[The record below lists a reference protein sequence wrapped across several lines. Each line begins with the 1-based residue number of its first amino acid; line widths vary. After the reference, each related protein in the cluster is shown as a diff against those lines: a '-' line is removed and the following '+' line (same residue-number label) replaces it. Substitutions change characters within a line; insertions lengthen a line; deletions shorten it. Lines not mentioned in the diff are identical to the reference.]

1 MQQASWLL
9 AATALGETG
18 LVAPSL
24 GMPLIDRYYRALA
37 QPTGRKLALLVGI
50 NQYPRIAS
58 LGGCLTDVELQ
69 RELLIHRFGFLPQDI
84 LTLTNK
90 EATRQNIETAFWEH
104 LTQQAVAGDVV
115 LFHFSGYG
123 SRIDLDGAA
132 NPNKEARTRVS
143 TNSISKTNSLVPVDG
158 ILYHK
163 GVPVVNNLLEKT
175 LLLLLR
181 SLPTDRVTTVLDTSY
196 ADASDRLQ
204 GNLRIRSLPEFTI
217 EQPSEEALAVQ
228 QQLMEKLKLSPTD
241 LERQSMPGVVLAA
254 SAPNCPATEAAWGG
268 FSAGLFTYALTQY
281 LWQATS
287 PTTIQI
293 GFNRAAESVE
303 QLAGKDQQPQLSGQR
318 SQQPSLLAYD
328 LNPVPSS
335 GADGV
340 ALAVEDSSKTALL
353 WLAGLPTRLVAYYG
367 INSIVEAIDIT
378 SPDVQ
383 PLQLQIRSREG
394 LTARAR
400 VLGAPTLETPELQVG
415 QLVREYIRVLPRQVG
430 LTIALDASLDRIE
443 RVDATSALGNIP
455 LVASVVAAGEQPA
468 DYLFGKARKGD
479 GEMGRWGDGARE
491 RGREGELLTQHS
503 TLNTQ
508 HSTGGYG
515 LFSPNGDL
523 IADTMG
529 EPTEAI
535 KSAVNRLSPKL
546 QKLLAAKLW
555 RLSGNETSSRLGVR
569 VTLETGGPV
578 VQVSIEKETTRSP
591 FNNQKLANNPAG
603 KRLLSG
609 EGIPS
614 LLAGDR
620 VQYRIENYSDRP
632 LYLMLFALDSNGNVF
647 TMYASDSSQLEGL
660 TIPPE
665 KTIIWPQPNTANE
678 LKIQG
683 FPGLAQT
690 YSICSSEPFTNA
702 IAAMGNQTKQPG
714 AIELANPLEVA
725 QAVLQDLHQASG
737 IAPETI
743 GTAADTYT
751 LNVNNWVTFNFNYQ
765 VKPRA
770 IA

>member
-1 MQQASWLL
+1 
-9 AATALGETG
+9 
-18 LVAPSL
+18 
-24 GMPLIDRYYRALA
+24 
-37 QPTGRKLALLVGI
+37 VGI

-84 LTLTNK
+84 LALTNK

-123 SRIDLDGAA
+123 SRIDLDSVA
-132 NPNKEARTRVS
+132 NPNKDAPWRVS
-143 TNSISKTNSLVPVDG
+143 TGSKLKTNSLVPVDG

-196 ADASDRLQ
+196 ADALEGLQ

-217 EQPSEEALAVQ
+217 EQPSEEELAFQ

-287 PTTIQI
+287 PTTVQI

-318 SQQPSLLAYD
+318 SQQESLLAYD

-340 ALAVEDSSKTALL
+340 AIAVEDSSKTAVL

-367 INSIVEAIDIT
+367 VNSIVEAIDPT
-378 SPDVQ
+378 SSDVQ

-400 VLGAPTLETPELQVG
+400 VLGVPTPENPELQVG

-468 DYLFGKARKGD
+468 DYLFGKVKRE
-479 GEMGRWGDGARE
+479 GEREGERE
-491 RGREGELLTQHS
+491 RGREGEFLTPNS
-503 TLNTQ
+503 EFRTPN
-508 HSTGGYG
+508 SVGGYG

-523 IADTMG
+523 IADTVG

-555 RLSGNETSSRLGVR
+555 RLSGNETSSRLGVKAA
-569 VTLETGGPV
+569 LETGGPIA
-578 VQVSIEKETTRSP
+578 QVSIEKETTRAP
-591 FNNQKLANNPAG
+591 FNTQKLANNPAG

-647 TMYASDSSQLEGL
+647 TIYAPKSSQLEELKILPDKNL
-660 TIPPE
+660 T
-665 KTIIWPQPNTANE
+665 WPQPNTANE
-678 LKIQG
+678 LKIQS
-683 FPGLAQT
+683 FPGIAQT
-690 YSICSSEPFTNA
+690 YLICSSEPFTNA
-702 IAAMGNQTKQPG
+702 IAAMGNQIQQPG
-714 AIELANPLEVA
+714 AIELVNPLEVA

-743 GTAADTYT
+743 GAAADTYT

-770 IA
+770 IG